1 MSLVCTFLGLWTL
14 ATRFFTLFLYDHIA
28 AVSTHGK
35 QSVVLFHPGLHR
47 TDGHGH
53 KCHVSLDDCSTPGQL
68 ARLQALN
75 LTRH

>member
-35 QSVVLFHPGLHR
+35 QSVVLLHPGFTELID
-47 TDGHGH
+47 TDTNAM
-53 KCHVSLDDCSTPGQL
+53 CLWMTAAPPGS
-68 ARLQALN
+68 
-75 LTRH
+75 